1 MSSAI
6 VSSSPSPE
14 GEAALLPPKKPS
26 RAYFYGK
33 FVVEA
38 TNLSTGW
45 RITTIDSTIGVQH
58 NFYVREGQLYHINFH
73 ASPPWN
79 HATPFVVGSKVR
91 RITDS
96 EMRAIRR
103 AIG

>member
-6 VSSSPSPE
+6 TSSPLSVE
-14 GEAALLPPKKPS
+14 REAALLPPKKPS
-26 RAYFYGK
+26 RSYFYGK

-38 TNLSTGW
+38 TNLSSGW
-45 RITTIDSTIGVQH
+45 RITTIDPTTGVQH
-58 NFYVREGQLYHINFH
+58 NFYVREGQIHHINFH

-79 HATPFVVGSKVR
+79 HSTPFVVGSRVR

-96 EMRAIRR
+96 EVRAIRR
-103 AIG
+103 AIS